1 MKETSRPPASKER
14 VAAWVNLQQTNR
26 VIQNVL
32 EERLQAVTGLS
43 WAEFEVLWRLEL
55 PAEHPLQMNEIAEQL
70 LGSPSGITRM
80 ADRLAKAGLIAR
92 ETPRDNRRVVHVK
105 LTQHGAS
112 VLAAARGAFGEALGQ
127 SFSAH
132 LSEAD
137 VAALRRLTRK
147 LLEGNG
153 AWVESRCN
161 PPFAELSRPET
172 EPKEPA
178 RSGRR

>member
-1 MKETSRPPASKER
+1 MNER

-26 VIQNVL
+26 VIQTVV
-32 EERLQAVTGLS
+32 EEQLQAATDLS

-55 PAEHPLQMNEIAEQL
+55 AAEHPLQMNEIAEQL

-80 ADRLAKAGLIAR
+80 ADRLERDGLIER
-92 ETPRDNRRVVHVK
+92 ETPRENRRIVHVK
-105 LTQHGAS
+105 LTERGLS
-112 VLAAARGAFGEALGQ
+112 VLGSARAAFGEALGQ

-132 LSEAD
+132 LSEGE
-137 VAALRRLTRK
+137 VAELRRLTRK

-161 PPFAELSRPET
+161 PAFAGLNKPET
-172 EPKEPA
+172 EPVEPDP
-178 RSGRR
+178 SGRRRC